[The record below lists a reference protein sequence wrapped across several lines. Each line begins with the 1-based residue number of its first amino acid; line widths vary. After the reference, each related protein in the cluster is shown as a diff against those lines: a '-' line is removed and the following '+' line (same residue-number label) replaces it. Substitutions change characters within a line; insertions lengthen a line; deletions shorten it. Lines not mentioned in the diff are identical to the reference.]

1 MFENLTKYLS
11 MDKWNREL
19 LDKYCREYSVGIVGF
34 NPPSEET
41 LVGSQLK
48 GFPIFVHTNVRL
60 KVVSIIITVG
70 HNYNFLHLQN
80 AALNAASPVLRL
92 TRAGETAW
100 GSLPG
105 DDWTVFTPNH
115 STYEPLAWASP
126 HSNLPSPFVSERGAS
141 KLLTTVV
148 QDHGTFDGI
157 QRIIFGSGLRFW
169 LHRLLFLDALSYLS
183 HGQLSLSLNRYMM
196 IDVDDIFVG
205 ERGTRLTPD
214 DVEV

>member
-1 MFENLTKYLS
+1 
-11 MDKWNREL
+11 
-19 LDKYCREYSVGIVGF
+19 
-34 NPPSEET
+34 
-41 LVGSQLK
+41 LVVL
-48 GFPIFVHTNVRL
+48 
-60 KVVSIIITVG
+60 
-70 HNYNFLHLQN
+70 LQN

-126 HSNLPSPFVSERGAS
+126 HSNLPSPFVSERGAA

-148 QDHGTFDGI
+148 QDHGTYDGI

-183 HGQLSLSLNRYMM
+183 HGQLSLSLNRYIM

-214 DVEV
+214 DVEVIMSLVHLALFCYKNNIN